1 MRHVSMVAS
10 MMKYQD
16 GIEASVSLPKP
27 NTSKDHSL
35 YANAFN
41 KGMMFSLRLIL
52 NRSDGTCEGGAVTSS
67 SP

>member
-1 MRHVSMVAS
+1 MRRVCVVAS

-16 GIEASVSLPKP
+16 GIEASVSLPES

-41 KGMMFSLRLIL
+41 KGMTFSPLRLI
-52 NRSDGTCEGGAVTSS
+52 